1 MVTQALRVN
10 PFRGRGIALPAI
22 VVLWLLLVAK
32 LLMHVIAR
40 PDRNGI
46 AVCAAIVLAPVIA
59 LKLRRMPIYML
70 ALYAALVPMSSLLV
84 TGSGATVERYIAIP
98 TGGLL
103 ILATLLSENRI
114 KPSPAFTLL
123 IALTAYAGATVFW
136 ALDQPAALTAYG
148 TLLSYVLL
156 YFAITLYPV
165 TAADLKLIWAA
176 TIAGSAASAAY
187 GGFLFWHGQQ
197 VVGSRLYIGNQSDVA
212 LDPNEFS
219 TTLLLPI
226 AVTVMLFLSDRSL
239 TRRTLWLVLAVVLF
253 VGFVVSG
260 SRGTTI
266 ALAVMVAFLAWK
278 SRYRFELAVAGGVC
292 AIAIFSSPI
301 GLRFMQSDV
310 ATGDQRFDL
319 WRIGLASLQQYWVA
333 GAGIGNFKDAFA
345 QYFLLTPH
353 RPLAWDRPAH
363 SVLLQSAVELGSIGL
378 LLVLAFWYRQFVEL
392 RSVRSTQIVENV
404 CLALRASVLGLFIS
418 GLSLDLFTAK
428 YTWMTFSL
436 VAMMRTVFLKRSSQ

>member
-1 MVTQALRVN
+1 
-10 PFRGRGIALPAI
+10 
-22 VVLWLLLVAK
+22 
-32 LLMHVIAR
+32 
-40 PDRNGI
+40 
-46 AVCAAIVLAPVIA
+46 
-59 LKLRRMPIYML
+59 
-70 ALYAALVPMSSLLV
+70 
-84 TGSGATVERYIAIP
+84 
-98 TGGLL
+98 
-103 ILATLLSENRI
+103 
-114 KPSPAFTLL
+114 
-123 IALTAYAGATVFW
+123 
-136 ALDQPAALTAYG
+136 
-148 TLLSYVLL
+148 
-156 YFAITLYPV
+156 
-165 TAADLKLIWAA
+165 
-176 TIAGSAASAAY
+176 
-187 GGFLFWHGQQ
+187 
-197 VVGSRLYIGNQSDVA
+197 
-212 LDPNEFS
+212 
-219 TTLLLPI
+219 
-226 AVTVMLFLSDRSL
+226 
-239 TRRTLWLVLAVVLF
+239 
-253 VGFVVSG
+253 
-260 SRGTTI
+260 
-266 ALAVMVAFLAWK
+266 MVAFLAWK